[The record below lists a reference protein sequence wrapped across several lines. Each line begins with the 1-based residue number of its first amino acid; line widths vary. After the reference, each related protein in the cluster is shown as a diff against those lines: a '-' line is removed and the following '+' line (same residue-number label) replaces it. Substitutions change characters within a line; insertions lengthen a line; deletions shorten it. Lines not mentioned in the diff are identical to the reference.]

1 MSKRDISL
9 YLLDIFIAI
18 DKIKRYCKNFNN
30 IEDLKYSE
38 IAWDATI
45 RELEI
50 IGEAIKILIK
60 NEVINA
66 KDYRKIVD
74 FRNLI
79 VHKYFGINEE
89 IVWDVIVNKL
99 PILYTNLLDLVKKS
113 DIDLES
119 SIKLFKK
126 EFEKYPLIIKF
137 LDNLSKELK

>member
-9 YLLDIFIAI
+9 YILDIFIAI
-18 DKIKRYCKNFNN
+18 DKIKRYCKGFNN

-38 IAWDATI
+38 IEWDATI

-50 IGEAIKILIK
+50 IGEAIKNLIQNK
-60 NEVINA
+60 IISA
-66 KDYRKIVD
+66 DDYRKIVD

-79 VHKYFGINEE
+79 VHKYFGINED

-99 PILYTNLLDLVKKS
+99 PVLYTNLLDLVKKN

-126 EFEKYPLIIKF
+126 EFERYPLIIKF
-137 LDNLSKELK
+137 LDNLLKELK